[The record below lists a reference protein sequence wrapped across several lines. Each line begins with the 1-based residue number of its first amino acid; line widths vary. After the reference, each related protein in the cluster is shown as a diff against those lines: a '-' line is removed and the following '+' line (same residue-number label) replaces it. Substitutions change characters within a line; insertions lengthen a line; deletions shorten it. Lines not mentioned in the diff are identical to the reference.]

1 MSLVTA
7 PTVDEH
13 TERDK
18 HTESQTAE
26 QRSPVSFSI
35 IIETE
40 NLASADLP
48 GLFRGLDALQA
59 QTLSP
64 LQAEDVILVETGD
77 VPPELLTRI
86 CEEYPWIVTR
96 RIDPEL
102 EYYQAKMRG
111 VELTTGE
118 VIVLF
123 DSDCLYNAEWLASLL
138 APFAREDVQMVAG
151 ETSLKV
157 TGPYDLAMALTYI
170 FPRYTRRDYKAV
182 DPTADIQPT
191 SGYFC
196 NNVAF
201 KRSLL
206 ADFPIPGNLPLYRGN
221 CVIHAHQLA
230 ANQHTIWQQPKSRA
244 FHAPPNGLSHFVSR
258 FLMLGYDALC
268 VSRFAANPIAQNPNA
283 PVSSDEP
290 APLRPLRDFAI
301 AGMLLA
307 NKVKTALQ
315 RTLLVLKE
323 DLRYALYLPLAVPIV
338 VVALALYVAG
348 LALAYVSPAYWL
360 NNRESLEALLEQS

>member
-1 MSLVTA
+1 MTSATA
-7 PTVDEH
+7 PIEAQQVTDNFQH
-13 TERDK
+13 
-18 HTESQTAE
+18 S
-26 QRSPVSFSI
+26 VSFSI

-64 LQAEDVILVETGD
+64 LQAEEVILVETGD
-77 VPPELLTRI
+77 VPPELLKRI
-86 CEEYPWIVTR
+86 CEEYPWVSTR
-96 RIDPEL
+96 RINPDL

-123 DSDCLYNAEWLASLL
+123 DSDCLYNPEWLESLV

-157 TGPYDLAMALTYI
+157 TGPYGLAMALTYI
-170 FPRYTRRDYKAV
+170 FPRYTRRDYQTV
-182 DPTADIQPT
+182 DPTRDIQPT
-191 SGYFC
+191 GGYFC

-206 ADFPIPGNLPLYRGN
+206 THFPIPGNLPLYRGN

-230 ANQHTIWQQPKSRA
+230 ANEHTIWQQPKSRA

-268 VSRFAANPIAQNPNA
+268 VSRFANNPIAKDPNA
-283 PVSSDEP
+283 KVSSEEP
-290 APLRPLRDFAI
+290 APLRPLRDLAV

-307 NKVKTALQ
+307 NKIKTVAV

-323 DLRYALYLPLAVPIV
+323 DLRYAIHLPLALPIV
-338 VVALALYVAG
+338 VASLALYTAG
-348 LALAYVSPAYWL
+348 LALAYVRPAFWL
-360 NNRESLEALLEQS
+360 NHRESLEALLEQS

>member
-1 MSLVTA
+1 MSFAVA
-7 PTVDEH
+7 PTVND
-13 TERDK
+13 
-18 HTESQTAE
+18 QTVE
-26 QRSPVSFSI
+26 RSPVSFSI

-64 LQAEDVILVETGD
+64 LTAEDVILVETGD
-77 VPPELLTRI
+77 VPPDLLARI
-86 CEEYPWIVTR
+86 CEEYPWVSTR
-96 RIDPEL
+96 RIDPDL

-111 VELTTGE
+111 VALTSGE

-157 TGPYDLAMALTYI
+157 TGSYELAMALTYI
-170 FPRYTRRDYKAV
+170 FPRYTRRDYTDVSAA
-182 DPTADIQPT
+182 TDIQPT
-191 SGYFC
+191 GGYFC

-201 KRSLL
+201 RRSLL
-206 ADFPIPGNLPLYRGN
+206 CDYPIPGNLPLYRGN

-230 ANQHTIWQQPKSRA
+230 ANEHTIWQQPKSRA
-244 FHAPPNGLSHFVSR
+244 FHAPPNGLSHFASR

-268 VSRFAANPIAQNPNA
+268 VSRFAAE
-283 PVSSDEP
+283 PVARDPSAAVSKEDP
-290 APLRPLRDFAI
+290 APLRPLRDLAV

-315 RTLLVLKE
+315 RTVLVLKE
-323 DLRYALYLPLAVPIV
+323 DVRYALYLPLALPIAAV
-338 VVALALYVAG
+338 SLALYTVGLG
-348 LALAYVSPAYWL
+348 LAYFSPGYWL
-360 NNRESLEALLEQS
+360 KNRESLEALLEQS

>member
-1 MSLVTA
+1 MSPVIA
-7 PTVDEH
+7 STVNKQPFAVSN
-13 TERDK
+13 TSSK
-18 HTESQTAE
+18 
-26 QRSPVSFSI
+26 SPVSFSI

-48 GLFRGLDALQA
+48 GLFRGLDALQS
-59 QTLSP
+59 QSLSP
-64 LQAEDVILVETGD
+64 LQAEEVILVETGD
-77 VPPELLTRI
+77 VPPDLLARI
-86 CEEYPWIVTR
+86 CEEYPWVSTR

-138 APFAREDVQMVAG
+138 APFARDDVQMVAG

-157 TGPYDLAMALTYI
+157 TGPYGLAMALTYI
-170 FPRYTRRDYKAV
+170 FPRYTRRDYQAV
-182 DPTADIQPT
+182 NPTTDIQPT
-191 SGYFC
+191 GGYFC

-206 ADFPIPGNLPLYRGN
+206 THFPIPGNLPLYRGN

-258 FLMLGYDALC
+258 FFMLGYDALC
-268 VSRFAANPIAQNPNA
+268 VSRFAADPISQNPKA
-283 PVSSDEP
+283 KVSSDTP
-290 APLRPLRDFAI
+290 APLRPLRDFAV

-307 NKVKTALQ
+307 NKLKVAAQ
-315 RTLLVLKE
+315 RTVLVLKE
-323 DLRYALYLPLAVPIV
+323 DIRYALYLPLAVPIV
-338 VVALALYVAG
+338 FASLALYVVG
-348 LALAYVSPAYWL
+348 LSVAYLRPAYWL
-360 NNRESLEALLEQS
+360 NNRESLEALLEHS

>member
-1 MSLVTA
+1 MTSATA
-7 PTVDEH
+7 PVEAQQVTDNFQH
-13 TERDK
+13 
-18 HTESQTAE
+18 S
-26 QRSPVSFSI
+26 VSFSI

-64 LQAEDVILVETGD
+64 LQAEEVILVETGD
-77 VPPELLTRI
+77 VPPELLKRI
-86 CEEYPWIVTR
+86 CEEYPWVSTR
-96 RIDPEL
+96 RINPDL

-123 DSDCLYNAEWLASLL
+123 DSDCLYNPEWLESLV

-157 TGPYDLAMALTYI
+157 TGPYGLAMALTYI
-170 FPRYTRRDYKAV
+170 FPRYTRRDYQTV
-182 DPTADIQPT
+182 DSTRDIQPT
-191 SGYFC
+191 GGYFC

-206 ADFPIPGNLPLYRGN
+206 THFPIPGNLPLYRGN

-230 ANQHTIWQQPKSRA
+230 ANEHTIWQQPKSRA

-268 VSRFAANPIAQNPNA
+268 VSRFANNPIAKDPNA
-283 PVSSDEP
+283 KVSSEEP
-290 APLRPLRDFAI
+290 APLRPLRDLAV

-307 NKVKTALQ
+307 NKIKTVAV

-323 DLRYALYLPLAVPIV
+323 DLRYAIHLPLALPIV
-338 VVALALYVAG
+338 VASLALYTAG
-348 LALAYVSPAYWL
+348 LALAYVRPAFWL
-360 NNRESLEALLEQS
+360 NHRESLEALLEQS